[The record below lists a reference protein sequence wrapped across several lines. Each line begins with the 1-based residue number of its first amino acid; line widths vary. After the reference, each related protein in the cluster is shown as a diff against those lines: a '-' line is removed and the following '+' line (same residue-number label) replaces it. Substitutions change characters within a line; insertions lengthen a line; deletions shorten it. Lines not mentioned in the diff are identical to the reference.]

1 MAFTPNKYLKTRDP
15 TAFVYLRDQ
24 RHASRLFADDSFRLA
39 PKFSHLFHVSF
50 SINPA
55 ALKSIDLLQRHRNEI
70 NMLVKS
76 ITLPKFTI
84 SAETANQY
92 NRKKVIQTQYKFE
105 NATIKFH
112 DDNMGLINHLWQ
124 AYWSYYYADAR
135 SATNPGAY
143 ARNAMKNYASAM
155 PNPYGFDNGSSQPF
169 FNYIKI
175 YQMARHEYVCYKIIN
190 PLVTSWNYGKVS
202 YSDQGIHDFDMKLSY
217 EAVTFSVGTVT
228 PGDPEGFALQDSHY
242 DLTPSPLKG
251 PNPDPTVNNP
261 SFVKSIDTTGLAPG
275 ILANAI
281 NSVNENQNSGGA
293 LGNVAGG
300 IALATA
306 GVGIFNALGGVAG
319 IGSAI
324 GGAIDAVSGAVGGA
338 IDAVGG
344 AIGDISTSVGEAVG
358 GISDAIFPGSDRN
371 SSPAPSDLD
380 DFYG

>member
-1 MAFTPNKYLKTRDP
+1 LVKN
-15 TAFVYLRDQ
+15 
-24 RHASRLFADDSFRLA
+24 
-39 PKFSHLFHVSF
+39 
-50 SINPA
+50 
-55 ALKSIDLLQRHRNEI
+55 IDLPSFTMDTEI
-70 NMLVKS
+70 L
-76 ITLPKFTI
+76 
-84 SAETANQY
+84 NQY
-92 NRKKVIQTQYKFE
+92 NRKKVVQYRAKYGE
-105 NATIKFH
+105 IGLKFH
-112 DDNMGLINHLWQ
+112 DDNMGLTNHLWQ
-124 AYWSYYYADAR
+124 AYWSYYYADSR

-143 ARNAMKNYASAM
+143 ARNAMQNYSSAM

-190 PLVTSWNYGKVS
+190 PLVTSWNYNKLS
-202 YSDQGIHDFDMKLSY
+202 YSDANLRDFDMKLAY
-217 EAVTFSVGTVT
+217 ESVTFSVGAVT
-228 PGDPEGFALQDSHY
+228 AGDPEGFALQDSHY
-242 DLTPSPLKG
+242 DSSPSPLKG

-281 NSVNENQNSGGA
+281 NSVNQNQNTSGA

-319 IGSAI
+319 IGGAI

-344 AIGDISTSVGEAVG
+344 AIGDISTSIGEAVG
-358 GISDAIFPGSDRN
+358 GISDAIFPGSEDN
-371 SSPAPSDLD
+371 SSSAPSDLSD
-380 DFYG
+380 WFG